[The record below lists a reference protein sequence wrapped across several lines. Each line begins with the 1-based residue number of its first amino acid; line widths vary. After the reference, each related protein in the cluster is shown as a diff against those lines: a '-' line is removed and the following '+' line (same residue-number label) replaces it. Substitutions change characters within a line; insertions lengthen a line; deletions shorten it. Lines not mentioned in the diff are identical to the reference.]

1 MNFLLVKF
9 KFLKFSF
16 GKSVCALFTIFL
28 IFFIV
33 GGVLYL
39 FIPIVIQQAVVL
51 SKVDFNSIS
60 SALQEP
66 IEKVNTWLRS
76 LGLEPGASA
85 ADQVKGLVGEY
96 IDWCFVHHFYIVFL
110 S

>member
-1 MNFLLVKF
+1 MCIVYH
-9 KFLKFSF
+9 
-16 GKSVCALFTIFL
+16 IFN
-28 IFFIV
+28 FFIV

-96 IDWCFVHHFYIVFL
+96 FDPAHISAFL
-110 S
+110 GPCWARPGIY